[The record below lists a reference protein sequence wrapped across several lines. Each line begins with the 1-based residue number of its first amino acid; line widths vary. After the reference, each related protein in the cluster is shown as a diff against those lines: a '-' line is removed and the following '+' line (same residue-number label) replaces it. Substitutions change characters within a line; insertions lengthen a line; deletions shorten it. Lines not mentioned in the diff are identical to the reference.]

1 MSQTLKIG
9 TRVHVLKQKHLS
21 RYLRGDKGTVTDGP
35 HQFGAGRRYY
45 FVAMDRDA
53 SPTHPVAVLT
63 EDEIEPDL
71 EPEPMRRGR

>member
-1 MSQTLKIG
+1 MSQTLKVG

-21 RYLRGDKGTVTDGP
+21 RYLRGDKGTVTEGP

-53 SPTHPVAVLT
+53 SPTRPVAVLT
-63 EDEIEPDL
+63 EDEIEHDADT
-71 EPEPMRRGR
+71 ETMRGER